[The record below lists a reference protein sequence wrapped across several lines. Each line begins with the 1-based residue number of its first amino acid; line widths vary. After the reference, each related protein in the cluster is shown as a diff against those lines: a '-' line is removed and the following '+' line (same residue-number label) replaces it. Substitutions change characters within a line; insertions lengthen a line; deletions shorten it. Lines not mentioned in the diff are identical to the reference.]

1 MTTNIFFQ
9 ALINGLLVGGIYA
22 CVAVGLS
29 LSYGV
34 MRIFN
39 WANGEILMVATY
51 LAIFLVNIF
60 GFNPYLT
67 VIVTAPIM
75 FLLGYLIQKFA
86 LNRIIMREKD
96 REPLGVLLFT
106 AGMAYILSNLA
117 AFFFTNN
124 AVSAKTDL
132 IGQTFKLGSV
142 IVNIPKLTA
151 FVIALAVVAF
161 IQFFLVKTETGRALR
176 CASQDREVA
185 QLMGMNNR
193 KLYCLALA
201 ISYACVGIAASAM
214 SPIYPATPNLGATF
228 SFKSMVVV
236 VLGGKGSVPGALL
249 GGLIIGFVEAFGG
262 LFLSDIYAQMLIF
275 IIFVAVLMFKPN
287 GLLSKDRG

>member
-1 MTTNIFFQ
+1 MTVQMLMQ

-22 CVAVGLS
+22 VVAVGLS

-51 LAIFLVNIF
+51 LAIYLVNLA

-67 VIVTAPIM
+67 AVVTVPVM
-75 FLLGYLIQKFA
+75 FILGFALQKFA
-86 LNRIIMREKD
+86 INRIIMREKD

-106 AGMAYILSNLA
+106 AGIAYILSNLA
-117 AFFFTNN
+117 AFLFSNN
-124 AVSAKTDL
+124 AVSAKTNL
-132 IGQTFKLGSV
+132 IGATFKVGATV
-142 IVNIPKLTA
+142 VNVPKLTA
-151 FVIALAVVAF
+151 FLVALGVVAF
-161 IQFFLVKTETGRALR
+161 VQLFLMRTETGRALR

-193 KLYCLALA
+193 RLYCLALA
-201 ISYACVGIAASAM
+201 IGFSCIGVAASVM
-214 SPIYPATPNLGATF
+214 SPVYPATPNLGATF

-236 VLGGKGSVPGALL
+236 VLGGKGSVPGALV
-249 GGLIIGFVEAFGG
+249 GGLIVGLVEAFGG
-262 LFLSDIYAQMLIF
+262 LFFHDVYAQMLIF

>member
-1 MTTNIFFQ
+1 MDYILQ

-39 WANGEILMVATY
+39 WANGEILMTASY
-51 LAIFLVNIF
+51 LAVFLVNLL
-60 GFNPYLT
+60 GLNPYLT
-67 VIVTAPIM
+67 IVVTGPVM
-75 FLLGYLIQKFA
+75 FCFGYLLQKLA
-86 LNRIIMREKD
+86 INPILMREKD
-96 REPLGVLLFT
+96 REPLSVLLFT
-106 AGMAYILSNLA
+106 AGIAFILSNLA
-117 AFFFTNN
+117 TFLFTTN
-124 AVSAKTDL
+124 AISAKTSL
-132 IGQTFKLGSV
+132 QGATFKLGTL
-142 IVNIPKLTA
+142 IIGTPRLYA
-151 FVIALAVVAF
+151 FLIALTVVVVL
-161 IQFFLVKTETGRALR
+161 QLFLQLTETGRALR

-185 QLMGMNNR
+185 QLMGMNHR
-193 KLYCLALA
+193 QLYSLALG
-201 ISYACVGIAASAM
+201 IGFACVGVAASVMAPLYPV
-214 SPIYPATPNLGATF
+214 SPALGSIF

-249 GGLIIGFVEAFGG
+249 GGLTVGVVEAFGG
-262 LFLSDIYAQMLIF
+262 VVFSDVYAQMIIF